1 MLREEQERRVTTNL
15 LEAARWFALITAE
28 LVVLF
33 LALSFLIGLLRAWA
47 PDEKIRLVFEK
58 RGPVGAYVGGTSL
71 GAITPFCSCSTIPVL
86 AGLLRSGAPFGPT
99 MTFLFASPLLDP
111 VVLGLLAFVI
121 GLKGAALY
129 AVVTFVAS
137 IGRGVLLA
145 RLGLESDVK
154 EAAYRD
160 KGEDGCCSVDLLPA
174 WRRAWSEAWGF
185 FVPVLPYM
193 LVGTAIGALVYGFI
207 PTAWV
212 ASVAG
217 ADQPLAI
224 PMAAAFGVPIYVTAE
239 TFFPITS
246 ALLEKGMG
254 LGAVV
259 ALIVIGMGV
268 SLPEVSMLAGLFRVR
283 LVSVLVA
290 SVFVVGIV
298 SGTLFAFA
306 RV

>member
-1 MLREEQERRVTTNL
+1 MTANL
-15 LEAARWFALITAE
+15 IEATRWFVVTTAE

-33 LALSFLIGLLRAWA
+33 LALSFLIGLLGAWV
-47 PDEKIRLVFEK
+47 PEEKVRLMFEK
-58 RGPVGAYVGGTSL
+58 HGSL
-71 GAITPFCSCSTIPVL
+71 GAYLGGASLGALTPFCSCSTIPVL

-111 VVLGLLAFVI
+111 VVLALLAFVI

-137 IGRGVLLA
+137 IAMGMLLA
-145 RLGLESDVK
+145 RLRLESDVK
-154 EAAYRD
+154 EAAYRS
-160 KGEDGCCSVDLLPA
+160 KGEDGCCSVGHLPV

-185 FVPVLPYM
+185 FVAVLPYL
-193 LVGTAIGALVYGFI
+193 LVGSAIGALVYGFI
-207 PTAWV
+207 PTEWV

-217 ADQPLAI
+217 EDQPLAI

-259 ALIVIGMGV
+259 ALVITGMGV
-268 SLPEVSMLAGLFRVR
+268 SLPEVSMLAGLLRAR
-283 LVSVLVA
+283 LVVVLVA
-290 SVFVVGIV
+290 SAFVVAIG
-298 SGTLFAFA
+298 SGMIFAHMG
-306 RV
+306 V

>member
-1 MLREEQERRVTTNL
+1 MTANL
-15 LEAARWFALITAE
+15 LEATRWFVLMTAE

-33 LALSFLIGLLRAWA
+33 LALSFLIGLLGAWV
-47 PDEKIRLVFEK
+47 PEEKVRLMFEK
-58 RGPVGAYVGGTSL
+58 RSPVGAYVGGATL
-71 GAITPFCSCSTIPVL
+71 GAITPFCSCSGIPVL

-111 VVLGLLAFVI
+111 VVLVLLAFVI

-137 IGRGVLLA
+137 IGMGVLLA

-154 EAAYRD
+154 EAAYRSKD
-160 KGEDGCCSVDLLPA
+160 EDGCCSVGLLPA

-185 FVPVLPYM
+185 FVAVLPYL
-193 LVGTAIGALVYGFI
+193 LVGTAIGAVVYGFI
-207 PTAWV
+207 PTEWV

-224 PMAAAFGVPIYVTAE
+224 PMAAAFGVPIYVNAE

-259 ALIVIGMGV
+259 ALVVTGMGV
-268 SLPEVSMLAGLFRVR
+268 SLPEVSMLAGLFQVR
-283 LVSVLVA
+283 LVVVLVA
-290 SVFVVGIV
+290 SVFVVAIG
-298 SGTLFAFA
+298 SGMIFAHMG
-306 RV
+306 V

>member
-1 MLREEQERRVTTNL
+1 MTANL
-15 LEAARWFALITAE
+15 LEATRWFVVVTAE

-33 LALSFLIGLLRAWA
+33 LALSFLIGLLQAWV
-47 PDEKIRLVFEK
+47 PEEKVRLVFEK
-58 RGPVGAYVGGTSL
+58 RSPVGAYVGGAAL
-71 GAITPFCSCSTIPVL
+71 GAITPFCTCSTIPVL

-137 IGRGVLLA
+137 IGMGVLLA

-154 EAAYRD
+154 QAAYRS
-160 KGEDGCCSVDLLPA
+160 KGEDGCCSVDLLPV

-185 FVPVLPYM
+185 FVPVLPYL
-193 LVGTAIGALVYGFI
+193 LVGTAIGAVVYGFI
-207 PTAWV
+207 PTEWV
-212 ASVAG
+212 ASAAG
-217 ADQPLAI
+217 PDQPLAI

-259 ALIVIGMGV
+259 ALVVTGMGV
-268 SLPEVSMLAGLFRVR
+268 SLPEVSMLAGLFQVR
-283 LVSVLVA
+283 LVAVLVA
-290 SVFVVGIV
+290 CVFVVAIG
-298 SGTLFAFA
+298 SGMIFAHMG
-306 RV
+306 V